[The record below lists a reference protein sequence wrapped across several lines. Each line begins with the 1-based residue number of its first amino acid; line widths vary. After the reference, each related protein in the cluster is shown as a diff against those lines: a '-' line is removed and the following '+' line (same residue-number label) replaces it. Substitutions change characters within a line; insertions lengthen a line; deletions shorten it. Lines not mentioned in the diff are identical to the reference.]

1 MAKYVPPFRKGAP
14 DSFAKESSDC
24 FRKGAPDSFAKETLK
39 ETKETREEKKP
50 NFSQRDTPRW
60 QETKEKR
67 VERVEPVEQVESV
80 AAAMD
85 NITLNDF
92 PALPRSKTQPL
103 KAKEPIIQRRQT
115 YAELASTWAEQ
126 VKANEDK
133 AKKEAEEEADRQRWR
148 AKEAEVKVIT
158 RQAFVAKK
166 KTDSDDDL
174 EIDIGCNQSDHSE
187 QAAPSDPEDDYVE
200 EEEEEFVEEDP
211 DAFWTQRKHKGDMY

>member
-14 DSFAKESSDC
+14 DSA
-24 FRKGAPDSFAKETLK
+24 
-39 ETKETREEKKP
+39 KETREEKKP

-60 QETKEKR
+60 QETKEKQVER
-67 VERVEPVEQVESV
+67 VERVDSVESV

-85 NITLNDF
+85 NIALNDF
-92 PALPRSKTQPL
+92 PALPRSKSQPL
-103 KAKEPIIQRRQT
+103 KAKEPVQRRQT

-148 AKEAEVKVIT
+148 AKEAEVKVIA

-166 KTDSDDDL
+166 KSDSDDEV
-174 EIDIGCNQSDHSE
+174 EIDIGCHQSDHSD
-187 QAAPSDPEDDYVE
+187 QCDPSDPEEDVVE

-211 DAFWTQRKHKGDMY
+211 DAFWTQRKHKGDMW

>member
-14 DSFAKESSDC
+14 DSFAKESSDS
-24 FRKGAPDSFAKETLK
+24 FRKGAPDSFAKET
-39 ETKETREEKKP
+39 KP

-60 QETKEKR
+60 QETKVER
-67 VERVEPVEQVESV
+67 VERVERVEQVESI

-85 NITLNDF
+85 NIALTEF
-92 PALPRSKTQPL
+92 PALPRSKSQPL
-103 KAKEPIIQRRQT
+103 KKAPEPTVQRRQT

-133 AKKEAEEEADRQRWR
+133 AKKEAEEEADRKRWR
-148 AKEAEVKVIT
+148 AKEAEVKVIA

-166 KTDSDDDL
+166 KTDSDDDV
-174 EIDIGCNQSDHSE
+174 EIDIGCHESDHSE